1 MSDQPPLLIE
11 GFRPEELPEAFGP
24 QFQAE
29 ILAGRPLVARAGTS
43 EVLMSLEL
51 RDDLLRAELA
61 HVDGGGEGVLPAL
74 ISIIVRLARLR
85 GAREV
90 EWLVFATNCARPNP
104 RLRPVLERRG
114 FVVKEISGRGPC
126 YYRRDALGGP

>member
-1 MSDQPPLLIE
+1 MSAETGLLIE
-11 GFRPEELPEAFGP
+11 GFRPEELPEALGP
-24 QFQAE
+24 ELQRE

-74 ISIIVRLARLR
+74 FSIIVRLARLQ

-114 FVVKEISGRGPC
+114 FIVKEISGRGFC
-126 YYRRDALGGP
+126 YYRKDVVSGV